1 VPLASVTSLAET
13 LRRLISPEQSRG
25 MIKAAAGSLDLIPDH
40 VNRVTVGEWAEEN
53 RILPTG
59 LTPMPGPFRW
69 GVAPYMREIADCLSE
84 SSDVREVAVMKGA
97 QVTFTVGVLEN
108 FIGYIIGVAPGPS
121 IFISA
126 DKGMAEASVELR
138 VDRMIESAGLAG
150 KVFSQSEKKHNKKTG
165 DTKAKKEFAGGF
177 LLAIGPNVGA
187 KLRSFS
193 ARYEVFD
200 EIDAYPQEIG
210 TSDHTKGKTANEG
223 DPIALAKKRT
233 VAFEQIRKI
242 LYGSTPLDDSTSRIK
257 PLFLKGDQR
266 YYNVPCKHCGHMQV
280 LRWRD
285 PDGTFRLKYETDA
298 AGRLVHDSVHYEC
311 EKCRGAIRNSDKAVF
326 LPAGEWR
333 ATAEASE
340 PGFRSYHISALYS
353 PVGMQSWED
362 ICQEWINAKDDL
374 TKLRAFVNTVLGE
387 TWVEKGEAPRYER
400 IMMRREEYK
409 KGHLPDGALP
419 LVVTVGAD
427 VQSDRIAVE
436 VVAWGR
442 DKESWSVLYE
452 EVPGDTSDIDGE
464 AWKALR
470 QIITGRHAG
479 LPVFR
484 ALIDSGFNSPV
495 VYQFCETFVSGVLP
509 VKGDARLQADR
520 GTSRVYALREVPGY
534 YVKRVD
540 LDPGH
545 LKQEIYNSLNRGTA
559 DGKPPKAPFPGYCHH
574 PFDYGERYFRM
585 LTAEERVRET
595 TRDGKGRMV
604 WHLQHGRRNEALDC
618 RVYALGCLSVAYG
631 ERVKE
636 IEGED
641 AEAKR
646 EAREYTWSDFWT
658 EVEAIKKAS

>member
-1 VPLASVTSLAET
+1 MPLDSVVSLPEA
-13 LRRLISPEQSRG
+13 LRRLITPEQRKG
-25 MIKAAAGSLDLIPDH
+25 MREVAAAALDLLPDH
-40 VNRVTVGEWAEEN
+40 VNRTTVSEWAEEK

-69 GVAPYMREIADCLSE
+69 SVAPYMREIADCLSE

-108 FIGYIIGVAPGPS
+108 FIGYIIDVAPGPAM
-121 IFISA
+121 FISA
-126 DKGMAEASVELR
+126 DKGMAETSVELR
-138 VDRMIESAGLAG
+138 VDRMIESAGLSG

-200 EIDAYPQEIG
+200 EIDGYPQEIG
-210 TSDHTKGKTANEG
+210 TADQSKGKTANEG

-233 VAFEQIRKI
+233 VAFELIRKI
-242 LYGSTPLDDSTSRIK
+242 LYGSTPLVDSTSRIK

-266 YYNVPCKHCGHMQV
+266 YFNVPCKHCGHMQV

-285 PDGTFRLKYETDA
+285 PDGTFRLKFETDA
-298 AGRLVHDSVHYEC
+298 VGRLLPDSVHYEC
-311 EKCRGAIRNSDKAVF
+311 EKCGRHWRNEDKAVF

-333 ATAEASE
+333 PTAEPSE

-353 PVGMQSWED
+353 PVGMQSWEA

-387 TWVEKGEAPRYER
+387 TWVERGDAPRYER
-400 IMMRREEYK
+400 VMLGREEYHT
-409 KGHLPDGALP
+409 GSLPASAKP
-419 LVVTVGAD
+419 SIVTVGAD
-427 VQSDRIAVE
+427 VQADRIAVE

-442 DKESWSVLYE
+442 DKESWSIKYE
-452 EVPGDTSDIDGE
+452 ELPGDTSDIDGD

-470 QIITGRHAG
+470 EIIMTAHAG

-495 VYQFCETFVSGVLP
+495 VYQFCESFTSGVFP

-520 GTSRVYALREVPGY
+520 GTSRVYALRDVPGY
-534 YVKRVD
+534 FVKRVD

-545 LKQEIYNSLNRGTA
+545 LKQEIYNSLNRGTPT
-559 DGKPPKAPFPGYCHH
+559 GKAPDAPFPGYCHF
-574 PFDYGERYFRM
+574 PFSYGEKYFRM

-631 ERVKE
+631 ERKIE
-636 IEGED
+636 IADED

-646 EAREYTWSDFWT
+646 DAREWTWSDFWD
-658 EVEAIKKAS
+658 EVEALSKSS

>member
-1 VPLASVTSLAET
+1 MRQAVADSLE
-13 LRRLISPEQSRG
+13 LL
-25 MIKAAAGSLDLIPDH
+25 PDH
-40 VNRVTVGEWAEEN
+40 LNRVTVGEWAEEK

-69 GVAPYMREIADCLSE
+69 SVAPYMREIADCLSE

-108 FIGYIIGVAPGPS
+108 FIGYIIDVAPGPAM
-121 IFISA
+121 FISA
-126 DKGMAEASVELR
+126 DKGMAETSVELR
-138 VDRMIESAGLAG
+138 VDRMIESAGLSG

-210 TSDHTKGKTANEG
+210 TADGKNGGKTANEG

-233 VAFEQIRKI
+233 VAFELIRKI
-242 LYGSTPLDDSTSRIK
+242 LYGSTPLVDSTSRIK
-257 PLFLKGDQR
+257 PLFEKGDR
-266 YYNVPCKHCGHMQV
+266 RFYNVPCKYCGHMQV

-285 PDGTFRLKYETDA
+285 PDGIYRLKFETDA
-298 AGRLVHDSVHYEC
+298 QGRLVPESVHYEC
-311 EKCRGAIRNSDKAVF
+311 EKCGGHWKNEDKAVF

-333 ATAEASE
+333 PTAESSE

-353 PVGMQSWED
+353 PVGMQSWES
-362 ICQEWINAKDDL
+362 ICQEWINAKDDM

-387 TWVEKGEAPRYER
+387 TWVERGEAPRYELV
-400 IMMRREEYK
+400 MNRRQDYHV
-409 KGHLPDGALP
+409 GTLPEGARP

-427 VQSDRIAVE
+427 VQADRIAVE
-436 VVAWGR
+436 VVAWGV
-442 DKESWSVLYE
+442 DKESWSIQYE
-452 EVPGDTSDIDGE
+452 ELPGDTADIDGP

-470 QIITGRHAG
+470 EIIMGRHAG

-495 VYQFCETFVSGVLP
+495 VYQFCESFTTGVLP

-520 GTSRVYALREVPGY
+520 GTSRVYALRDVPGY

-545 LKQEIYNSLNRGTA
+545 LKQEIYNYLGRGTA
-559 DGKPPKAPFPGYCHH
+559 DGKPPTAPFPGYCHF

-595 TRDGKGRMV
+595 TRDGRGRMV
-604 WHLQHGRRNEALDC
+604 WYLQHGRRNESLDC
-618 RVYALGCLSVAYG
+618 RVYALGCLSVVYG
-631 ERVKE
+631 ERQRE
-636 IEGED
+636 MADED
-641 AEAKR
+641 AERKLPQ
-646 EAREYTWSDFWT
+646 REYTWSDFWA
-658 EVEAIKKAS
+658 EVAALSGA